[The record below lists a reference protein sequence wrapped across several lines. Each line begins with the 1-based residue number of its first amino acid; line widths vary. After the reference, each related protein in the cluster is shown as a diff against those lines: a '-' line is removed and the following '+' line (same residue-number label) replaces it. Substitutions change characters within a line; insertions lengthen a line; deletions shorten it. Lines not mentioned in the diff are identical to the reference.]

1 MCVIRFR
8 SGRSGVCSVVVLV
21 IWVALEGVASSA
33 YIYIHARARTSGCVG
48 EGDEGV
54 SAGGGISRP
63 WPGGGT
69 EYISPD
75 RSIDRLSPAQAG
87 DICGCLKIPLSLRP
101 PRNGIFFATV
111 GTNGSSG

>member
-1 MCVIRFR
+1 MIRFR

-33 YIYIHARARTSGCVG
+33 YIYIYTRARARVG
-48 EGDEGV
+48 AWGRETR
-54 SAGGGISRP
+54 ACL
-63 WPGGGT
+63 PGGGT